1 METKVRQSNYITILG
16 WMVSELGLSGSAL
29 LIYAII
35 YGFSQNGD
43 DSYTGSRQYYKNHHH
58 FVKNRK

>member
-1 METKVRQSNYITILG
+1 MMETKVRQSNYITILG

-35 YGFSQNGD
+35 YAIL
-43 DSYTGSRQYYKNHHH
+43 
-58 FVKNRK
+58 